1 MYSDSICVCNFIFIQ
16 SICPKIIKWILFQMV
31 LNCTDLTW
39 KELKMVQL
47 VSIQICKWYKL
58 WNKVKFSEFS
68 EQVIINILLYIFI
81 FALQIGIVFI
91 IAKIIGRVRI
101 ILLCCWCNIDRIFF
115 CLSHKL
121 GYITSG
127 IIFLNN
133 SQKNEQN
140 ISLLFMGS
148 MIKYI
153 SLRTNHIKHI

>member
-47 VSIQICKWYKL
+47 VSIQICKWYKS

-68 EQVIINILLYIFI
+68 EQVIINISTLYIY

-101 ILLCCWCNIDRIFF
+101 ILLCCWYNIDRIFF

-133 SQKNEQN
+133 RE
-140 ISLLFMGS
+140 IFLLTSLTLFMDS
-148 MIKYI
+148 MISPK
-153 SLRTNHIKHI
+153 

>member
-16 SICPKIIKWILFQMV
+16 SIRPKIIKWILFQMV

-47 VSIQICKWYKL
+47 VSIQICKWYKSG
-58 WNKVKFSEFS
+58 NKVKFSEFS
-68 EQVIINILLYIFI
+68 EQIIINIFTLYIYFT
-81 FALQIGIVFI
+81 LQIGIMFI
-91 IAKIIGRVRI
+91 IAKIIGCVRI
-101 ILLCCWCNIDRIFF
+101 NLLCCWCNIDRIFF

-140 ISLLFMGS
+140 NFLLFMGF

-153 SLRTNHIKHI
+153 LLRTNHIEHI